1 MKGRTNM
8 NHELLFLGTCAR
20 DFSPR
25 LEGECRDC
33 FDLDARRSSSALVDG
48 RYLIDC
54 GTHTLES
61 LRIAGIDRGAITD
74 LFVTHLHSDHFDRE
88 NIAALAEGRDEP
100 LRVWVR
106 EGAEHGLP
114 DTVSV
119 SYMTPFT
126 RYEIAK
132 GLSLTGMPAN
142 HDAKA
147 TPQHLL
153 LDLDGKR
160 LLYACDGAWMLNETY
175 YFLKNAELSVAVLD
189 CTTGDYLG
197 DFRMGE
203 HNSIPMLR
211 LMLPSMRTWGILS
224 DESRVYLSHI
234 APSLH
239 KPHVETA
246 EIVSAFGATLAH
258 DGMRIAF

>member
-1 MKGRTNM
+1 M
-8 NHELLFLGTCAR
+8 NCEILFLGTCAR
-20 DFSPR
+20 DFSPK
-25 LEGECRDC
+25 LTGECQNC

-48 RYLIDC
+48 RFLIDC

-61 LRIAGIDRGAITD
+61 LRIAKIDKTAITD
-74 LFVTHLHSDHFDRE
+74 LFVTHLHSDHFDRA
-88 NIAALAEGRDEP
+88 NIAALAEDREEP

-106 EGAEHGLP
+106 EGADHQLP
-114 DTVSV
+114 PSVSV
-119 SYMTPFT
+119 RYMTPFT
-126 RYEIAK
+126 RYEIAD
-132 GLSLTGMPAN
+132 GVSLTGMPAN

-153 LDLDGKR
+153 LEIDGKR
-160 LLYACDGAWMLNETY
+160 MLYACDGAWMLNETY
-175 YFLKNAELSVAVLD
+175 YFLKKANLSVAVLD

-211 LMLPSMRTWGILS
+211 LMLPSMKTWGILAE
-224 DESRVYLSHI
+224 ESRVYLSHI

-239 KPHVETA
+239 KPHAETE
-246 EIVSAFGATLAH
+246 EIVSEFGATLAY
-258 DGMRIAF
+258 DGMKISL

>member
-1 MKGRTNM
+1 MSFDLM
-8 NHELLFLGTCAR
+8 FLGTCAR
-20 DFSPR
+20 DFSPK
-25 LEGECRDC
+25 LKEECRDV
-33 FDLDARRSSSALVDG
+33 FDFDARRSSSLLVGG
-48 RYLIDC
+48 RFLIDC

-61 LRIAGIDRGAITD
+61 LRIAGVSREAITD

-88 NIAALAEGRDEP
+88 NIAALAEGRSEP

-119 SYMTPFT
+119 RFMTPFE

-132 GLSLTGMPAN
+132 DVSLVGMPAN

-153 LDLDGKR
+153 LELGGKK

-175 YFLKNAELSVAVLD
+175 YFLRKAALSVAVLD

-211 LMLPSMRTWGILS
+211 LMLPSMKTWGILN

-239 KPHVETA
+239 KPHAETA
-246 EIVSAFGATLAH
+246 EITREFGAILAY
-258 DGMRIAF
+258 DGMKILL